1 MLGEVTRLQG
11 FIVKQV
17 LLEALTVAVVG
28 AAIGFGANAISPR
41 GLKLSRDYFALPPVQ
56 NASVSPHTN
65 APSTAPAIPV
75 SPEQELLA
83 KLSGEGLQTIS
94 GDEVFKLFSDPRTQE
109 GRIIFVDARNDHE
122 YQKGHIPG
130 ALQFDYFRSE
140 DYVVAV
146 VTACQTAEQIIV
158 YCNGG
163 KCTDSEY
170 ASLMLR
176 DQGNVPGSKLFI
188 YTGGITDWNAK
199 HHPVEAGARNS
210 GKIIDTA
217 AK

>member
-1 MLGEVTRLQG
+1 M
-11 FIVKQV
+11 KQV
-17 LLEALTVAVVG
+17 LLEALVVAAVG

-41 GLKLSRDYFALPPVQ
+41 GLNLTRDYFALPPIQ
-56 NASVSPHTN
+56 TASGPRTN
-65 APSTAPAIPV
+65 ATTSLASTNPV

-83 KLSGEGLQTIS
+83 RLSSEGLQTLS
-94 GDEVFKLFSDPRTQE
+94 GEEAFKLFGDPRTQE

-130 ALQFDYFRSE
+130 ALQFDHFRFA
-140 DYVVAV
+140 DYLAPVL
-146 VTACQTAEQIIV
+146 TACQTAEQIIV
-158 YCNGG
+158 YCSGG

-176 DQGNVPGSKLFI
+176 DQGNVPGSKIFI
-188 YTGGITDWNAK
+188 YTGGITDWTAK

-210 GKIIDTA
+210 GKITDTA
-217 AK
+217 SK